1 MKAWQLDG
9 LGGPFKF
16 NDIPVPAARPG
27 SVVVRIQASSL
38 MSYMQDYIEGKLPIY
53 RPPRGP
59 FVPGGNGI
67 GVIHAVGENVWHL
80 RAGQRVAISSHFVAQ
95 ENVRYPAQILLG
107 VTGQGDIA
115 AHMQQDWPDGT
126 LAEYAM
132 VPASLVTPIDGLDAF
147 TAAQLAVTMRYIVP
161 YGGLIRGRLTAGE
174 TLVVSG
180 ATGAYGSAAVM
191 VALAMGA
198 RQVVALGRDT
208 SKLDALVAATSTR
221 VTPLVVTGD
230 IATDAAMIRNATGG
244 GADIAFDMVGG
255 ATDPNMTLSALR
267 SLCNGG
273 RLVLMGS
280 MAVPLPIPYVEVML
294 NSWEILGCFMYPR
307 DTYRRLFDLCRSGLL
322 DPTAIHLRSYA
333 LQDLTEAMA
342 DARRAGSLE
351 CVVMNHEG

>member
-9 LGGPFKF
+9 LGGSFQF
-16 NDIPVPAARPG
+16 NNIPVPAARPG
-27 SVVVRIQASSL
+27 SVVVRIQTSSL
-38 MSYMQDYIEGKLPIY
+38 MSYMQDYVEGKLPIY
-53 RPPRGP
+53 RPPRGV

-67 GVIHAVGENVWHL
+67 GIIHEVGGDVWHL
-80 RAGQRVAISSHFVAQ
+80 RAGQRVAISSHLVAQ
-95 ENVRYPAQILLG
+95 ENVRESAQILLG

-115 AHMQQDWPDGT
+115 SRMQQDWPDGT
-126 LAEYAM
+126 LAEYAV

-147 TAAQLAVTMRYIVP
+147 TAAQLAATMRYIVP

-198 RQVVALGRDT
+198 RQVIALGRDA
-208 SKLDALVAATSTR
+208 SKLDALVAATGIR

-230 IATDAAMIRNATGG
+230 VMADTAMIRHATGG
-244 GADIAFDMVGG
+244 GTDMAFDMVGG
-255 ATDPNMTLSALR
+255 ATDPNMTMSALR
-267 SLCNGG
+267 SLANGG

-307 DTYRRLFDLCRSGLL
+307 DAYRRLFDLCRSGLL
-322 DPTAIHLRSYA
+322 DPSAIHARTYA
-333 LQDLTEAMA
+333 LQDLPEAMA